1 MADLSY
7 FSYDHFWSYIWFC
20 SVLSVITLM
29 ANTFQEIFRLLSDF
43 QMPGMLSME
52 DGQTSWVIL
61 TGTAFLVC
69 SFCVPASIII
79 YSLSNHT
86 KTDIQ

>member
-1 MADLSY
+1 M
-7 FSYDHFWSYIWFC
+7 
-20 SVLSVITLM
+20 LSVIALM

-43 QMPGMLSME
+43 QMPGMLYME
-52 DGQTSWVIL
+52 DGQTSWIIL
-61 TGTAFLVC
+61 TGTACFVC
-69 SFCVPASIII
+69 SFCVSASIII